1 MIYSENRALMTMM
14 PPSRPIRSYARWV
27 GASLLIALLV
37 MLTGFST
44 LRSQDLGEIGNA
56 PPVTLKGGVNLRTS
70 LQGSNRDDDDRS
82 PLTGMLSG
90 NLSLSIYGLSLP
102 FSFALSTD
110 DYSFSQP
117 FNQFGLSPQYKWVTA
132 HLGHRNITH
141 SPWTLSG
148 HQIFGAGLEVTP
160 GPIRASFIAGRLRS
174 LVAADSTDSIGSNRT
189 EFSRSG
195 YAGLI
200 GYKGDLFEI
209 ELSGLLAS
217 DDTTGNDA
225 AILLADGARPAE
237 NIVGAVA
244 VAFRPLDGLRLKI
257 SAGLSEYTRDVRSDT
272 ISLGEGLDA
281 LGKLQTPRLSTQVY
295 TGLRAEASFTKGI
308 VGLRGD
314 YTRIDPDF
322 QSMGAYYS
330 ASDVEAINLGATLSP
345 AGRKLRL
352 AADLLLSHDNVAGK
366 KRATTSTLGPS
377 LTLDWAPST
386 AFGLSLNASTRIL
399 SQSAGTLP
407 LSDTV
412 RMNYQTPM
420 ITLMPRYS
428 IIDTATV
435 HAFSLMGTHQR
446 MIDENDFSASY
457 TEYATTTASLGYSM
471 NRIRSGL
478 SLNTSLMLT
487 SLEKS
492 NGAEQTLGGSL
503 GGSYPVIRE
512 ALTLNASAST
522 SFSEGARTLGG
533 TAGLS
538 YRGGKNHTISLT
550 LSLTNAERKST
561 ELIDNVS
568 TTDYRGVAG
577 YGYRF

>member
-1 MIYSENRALMTMM
+1 MSTTIGYHGEVRA
-14 PPSRPIRSYARWV
+14 RV
-27 GASLLIALLV
+27 GATGRIVRSAILFLLTLILTSIAV
-37 MLTGFST
+37 W
-44 LRSQDLGEIGNA
+44 SQDLGQIGNA
-56 PPVTLKGGVNLRTS
+56 PPVTLKGGVNARTS
-70 LQGSNRDDDDRS
+70 FHGSNRDGDDS
-82 PLTGMLSG
+82 TPLSGMISG

-102 FSFALSTD
+102 FSFAVSTD

-148 HQIFGAGLEVTP
+148 HQIFGAGFEITP

-281 LGKLQTPRLSTQVY
+281 LGALQTPRLSTQVY

-377 LTLDWAPST
+377 LTVDWAPST

-420 ITLMPRYS
+420 ISLMPRYS

-446 MIDENDFSASY
+446 MIDENDFSSPY

-471 NRIRSGL
+471 SRVRSGL

-492 NGAEQTLGGSL
+492 NGAQQTLGGSL

-522 SFSEGARTLGG
+522 SFSEDARTLGG

-561 ELIDNVS
+561 ELIDDVS
-568 TTDYRGVAG
+568 TTEYRGVAG